1 MTKYLKITDISLC
14 HRYNIDIP
22 KKPISKAPIRYNII
36 DVGNVSR
43 YFRYIEFY
51 RPTSMLE
58 YYKMCDEIKCS
69 LLQCWHTSV

>member
-43 YFRYIEFY
+43 YFRYID
-51 RPTSMLE
+51 PPLCLSIT
-58 YYKMCDEIKCS
+58 KCAMK
-69 LLQCWHTSV
+69 